1 MSLVYAIMDLV
12 GKRLSLSDDQIDKK
26 PPHYQKYWEVA
37 IGGWKMP
44 WNKQIKTD
52 RKAQKRNK
60 KLSWAE
66 QEHTIY
72 EVGSTYTIQ
81 GFDLNYVGVILGPP
95 VKYRYGKIVFDP
107 SCSKNKKAV
116 QNRTLSDG
124 TKQNFAQTL
133 LRNEINVLLTRGVNG
148 LYIYAQDEELRE
160 ALKHAKRH

>member
-81 GFDLNYVGVILGPP
+81 GFDLNYVGVILGPS
-95 VKYRYGKIVFDP
+95 VKYRDGKN
-107 SCSKNKKAV
+107 C
-116 QNRTLSDG
+116 L
-124 TKQNFAQTL
+124 
-133 LRNEINVLLTRGVNG
+133 
-148 LYIYAQDEELRE
+148 
-160 ALKHAKRH
+160 